1 MPKAP
6 IIIYDKDMKK
16 QAYLENAFAIGYE
29 FTMNGLWSA
38 EFYLPA
44 DDPKNAECLPL
55 RYVEIF
61 DNNERIELFRIL
73 PMSVNRTSNGR
84 IVRYRCE
91 HVLATLL
98 DDVLFQY
105 HTIGN
110 LGVYTRDV
118 LQYILSK
125 QSVQRWVIDDV
136 EFSRQFEYN
145 WENETLLGALWSVSR
160 PFVEEFLWTW
170 DTTTFPWKLSL
181 KTPPD
186 GVQAYIKYGVNMT
199 GITKEVDPSN
209 LFTRLYGLG
218 AGEGVNQLTI
228 KDANGGVP
236 YIQDNAAIAK
246 YGLITRIFADSRFQ
260 YADTLYARCQTLL
273 NQSKEPRVSYQTTAT
288 DIHRLTG
295 QKIHRFDVGSII
307 RVQDKEMGEDFRA
320 RLVKVSKSDI
330 LGNPGEVSLE
340 IANKSQDIS
349 GTIADLAN
357 RARINEV
364 YAQGAT
370 NFDSHNFAD
379 NADPT
384 HPATLKFWIPEETAR
399 INKVMLSYQC
409 EAFRAYSKAIEGGGA
424 VQTTTE
430 SGGGTQTTTESGGS
444 STPTTNTNPTTV
456 QSATTSKNWRQYAI
470 DVIEAVDFAGSHNH
484 GIPNGTQLAKA
495 GGGFVTFSESGG
507 HSHSLTSDHTHDVT
521 IPSHNHIVTI
531 PNHTHGIQLPN
542 HTHSISIPS
551 HTHEIEYGI
560 YEGPTPT
567 QLNIKV
573 DGTTIPVTDTQ
584 GDIDIIPYLSKDGA
598 GKIQRGA
605 WHTIE
610 IAPNTL
616 GRIVAS
622 VLNQIFVQSRGGGDY

>member
-6 IIIYDKDMKK
+6 IIIYDKDMRK

-38 EFYLPA
+38 EFSLPA

-125 QSVQRWVIDDV
+125 QSVQRWVIGNV
-136 EFSRQFEYN
+136 EFARQFEYN

-307 RVQDKEMGEDFRA
+307 RVQDKEMGEDFKA

-330 LGNPGEVSLE
+330 LGNAGEVSLE

-409 EAFRAYSKAIEGGGA
+409 EAFRGYSKAIESAPATSSGPSSTN
-424 VQTTTE
+424 TTASAPATSSGPSTRNTTA
-430 SGGGTQTTTESGGS
+430 SGGGVVGTKTGMYVVDPGIAPESTYGDG
-444 STPTTNTNPTTV
+444 
-456 QSATTSKNWRQYAI
+456 A
-470 DVIEAVDFAGSHNH
+470 HNH
-484 GIPNGTQLAKA
+484 GIPNGTKIL
-495 GGGFVTFSESGG
+495 TESGSYTWAVAS
-507 HSHSLTSDHTHDVT
+507 SHYHA
-521 IPSHNHIVTI
+521 
-531 PNHTHGIQLPN
+531 LPN
-542 HTHSISIPS
+542 HGHEIDLPS
-551 HTHEIEYGI
+551 HTHDMDHTHTVPAHTHGMDHTHQIPAHTHDIDFGI
-560 YEGPTPT
+560 WEGPTPT
-567 QLNIKV
+567 SVTIKV
-573 DGTTIPVTDTQ
+573 DGNTIPITDTQ